1 MVDWRYFGLGAG
13 TVVLVLGAAW
23 GPLVLA
29 SRTDLGGLGVALTL
43 FCALGAAL
51 LAREF
56 GRMQALREMRASA
69 PNEQP

>member
-13 TVVLVLGAAW
+13 TVVLGAAW
-23 GPLVLA
+23 GPLVLGF
-29 SRTDLGGLGVALTL
+29 RTDLAGLGVALTL
-43 FCALGAAL
+43 FCALAAAL

-69 PNEQP
+69 PG